1 MTVEAHKETLG
12 FQAEVQ
18 QLLRLVAHS
27 LYSNKEVFL
36 RELISNASDACD
48 KLRFEA
54 LTDSALYET
63 DPDLR
68 IRVSFDKDARTITIS
83 DNGIGMDR
91 QEVIDNIG
99 TIARSGTRQFMQ
111 KLSGDQAKDAN
122 LIGQF
127 GVGFYSSFIVADKV
141 VLQTRRAGMG
151 AEHGVHW
158 ESNGEGEYTL
168 ETIDKPTRGTEVILH
183 LREDEAELLNEWQ
196 LRSIITKYSDHIT
209 LPVMMPVSKPGED
222 KDAPPVIQ
230 DERINQAAALWA
242 RPKQEIKEEEYKEFY
257 KHVGHDFQEPLAW
270 THNRV
275 EGKLEYTSLL
285 FIPARAPFDMWDRE
299 QRHGVKLYVQRVF
312 IMDDAEHLMP
322 RYLRFVRGVI
332 DSNDLP
338 LNISREILQSSK
350 VVDGIRAGSVKKVL
364 GLLEDLA
371 TNDAEKYGKFWKEFG
386 RALKEGPAEDYANR
400 DQIAKL
406 LRFSSTHTDSAD
418 QTVSLHDYLGRMK
431 EGQDKI
437 YFIVADSFA
446 AAKNSPHLEI
456 FRKKGLE
463 VLLLTDRVDEWLMS
477 HLHEFEGKSLQSVA
491 KGALDL
497 DQIASEEEKQE
508 QKQAEDQF
516 KDLLARVKTV
526 LGDKVNEVRISSRLT
541 DSPACLVVDEHAL
554 SAHLERLLRDAGQ
567 NVPMS
572 KPYLELNPHHSLI
585 ARLKDEPD
593 SERFSDW
600 THLLFEQAVLAEG
613 GQLEDPA
620 SFVKRLNGLLLA
632 MGG

>member
-27 LYSNKEVFL
+27 LYSHKEVFL

-54 LTDSALYET
+54 LTDGALYED
-63 DPDLR
+63 DPELK
-68 IRVSFDKDARTITIS
+68 IRVSFDKDARTVTIA

-111 KLSGDQAKDAN
+111 KLSGDQAKDTS

-141 VLQTRRAGMG
+141 VLRTRRAGMG
-151 AEHGVHW
+151 AEHGVLW
-158 ESNGEGEYTL
+158 ESSGEGEYTL
-168 ETIDKPTRGTEVILH
+168 ETIEKPTRGTEVILH
-183 LREDEAELLNEWQ
+183 LREEESELLNEWQ

-209 LPVMMPVSKPGED
+209 LPVIMPVQKPGEGE
-222 KDAPPVIQ
+222 DAAPTVVE
-230 DERINQAAALWA
+230 ERINQAAALWA
-242 RPKQEIKEEEYKEFY
+242 RPRQDIKDEEYREFY
-257 KHVGHDFQEPLAW
+257 KHVGHDFEDPLAW

-285 FIPARAPFDMWDRE
+285 FIPGRAPFDLWDRE

-312 IMDDAEHLMP
+312 IMDDAENLMP

-332 DSNDLP
+332 DSSDLP

-364 GLLEDLA
+364 GLLEDMA
-371 TNDAEKYGKFWKEFG
+371 SNDAEKYGKFWKEFG
-386 RALKEGPAEDYANR
+386 RVIKEGPAEDYANR
-400 DQIAKL
+400 EQIAKL
-406 LRFSSTHTDSAD
+406 LRFASTQTDSAE
-418 QTVSLHDYLGRMK
+418 QIVSLADYLGRMK
-431 EGQDKI
+431 DGQDKI
-437 YFIVADSFA
+437 YYIVGDSFA
-446 AAKNSPHLEI
+446 AARNSPHLEI

-463 VLLLTDRVDEWLMS
+463 VLLLSDRVDEWLMS
-477 HLHEFEGKSLQSVA
+477 HLNEFEGKSFQSVA

-497 DQIASEEEKQE
+497 DRIA
-508 QKQAEDQF
+508 
-516 KDLLARVKTV
+516 
-526 LGDKVNEVRISSRLT
+526 
-541 DSPACLVVDEHAL
+541 
-554 SAHLERLLRDAGQ
+554 
-567 NVPMS
+567 
-572 KPYLELNPHHSLI
+572 
-585 ARLKDEPD
+585 
-593 SERFSDW
+593 
-600 THLLFEQAVLAEG
+600 
-613 GQLEDPA
+613 
-620 SFVKRLNGLLLA
+620 
-632 MGG
+632 